1 MVRAIAFAFG
11 AMLWVSA
18 AVAQELGWVQ
28 IEARPTEAQ
37 AVARAQDYA
46 LRLANVNGFA
56 LPSGWYAIALGPYD
70 RFTAEQELRRLRLEG
85 AVPSDSFISDGRGFG
100 RRIYG
105 DGIVV
110 LPEQVAMPPAQT
122 LVPAEESLA
131 DSRDAERLLSP
142 DERAEIQEALLWE
155 GFYASVIDGAFGPG
169 TRRAMSDWQV
179 ARGYEPTGVLSTEQR
194 RELLDGYREVLSGI
208 GMTRVFDEAA
218 GIEIELPMSLVAF
231 SHHEAPFAHYD
242 PMDDSGVRVLLI
254 SQSGDEGTLAGLY
267 DIMQTLEIIPL
278 EGPRERRP
286 TSFTITGTNA
296 ETVSTTYAE
305 LANGAIKGFTLV
317 WPAGDEKRR
326 TRALEAMRAS
336 FTPTAA
342 VLPDLPLADAEQGAD
357 LLSGLRIRTPE
368 RMRSGF
374 FVSADGKVVT
384 SSEAVASCERVT
396 LGDNVD
402 AQVTASDEGLGL
414 ALLSPVRSLV
424 PVGFARLQ
432 SGTPRLQ
439 SDVAVAGFPYGDALS
454 QPTLTYGQL
463 SDLRGLS
470 GEEQVRRLS
479 LSAEAGDTG
488 GPVFDATG
496 SVLGVLLP
504 RDTDATRQLPP
515 DVSFATD
522 SGALATFLSENG
534 VNPAASDAV
543 DPVAPEDIATLAAD
557 MTVRVSCWN

>member
-1 MVRAIAFAFG
+1 MVRAIVIAFG
-11 AMLWVSA
+11 AIIWVSA

-37 AVARAQDYA
+37 AVERAQDYA

-70 RFTAEQELRRLRLEG
+70 RFTAEQELRRLRLDG

-100 RRIYG
+100 RRIFG
-105 DGIVV
+105 DGLVV
-110 LPEQVAMPPAQT
+110 MPEQVAVPPAQT
-122 LVPAEESLA
+122 LVPAEESLT
-131 DSRDAERLLSP
+131 DSRDAERLLTP

-155 GFYASVIDGAFGPG
+155 GFYASTIDGAFGPG
-169 TRRAMSDWQV
+169 TRQAMSDWQF

-194 RELLDGYREVLSGI
+194 RELLNGYREVLASL
-208 GMTRVFDEAA
+208 GMTRVFDQAA

-231 SHHEAPFAHYD
+231 SHYEAPFAHYD
-242 PMDDSGVRVLLI
+242 PMDGSGVRVLLI
-254 SQSGDEGTLAGLY
+254 SQSGDEGTFAGLY
-267 DIMQTLEIIPL
+267 DIMQTLEIIPI
-278 EGPRERRP
+278 EGPRERTR
-286 TSFTITGTNA
+286 TSFTISGANA
-296 ETVSTTYAE
+296 EIVSATYAE
-305 LANGAIKGFTLV
+305 LVNGAIKGFTLV

-342 VLPDLPLADAEQGAD
+342 VLPDLPVTDAEQGAD

-374 FVSADGKVVT
+374 FVSPDGRVVT
-384 SSEAVASCERVT
+384 SAEAVASCGRVT

-402 AQVTASDEGLGL
+402 ARVLATDDGLGV
-414 ALLSPVRSLV
+414 ALLSPTVSLV
-424 PVGFARLQ
+424 PIGFARLQ
-432 SGTPRLQ
+432 SATPPLQ

-454 QPTLTYGQL
+454 QPTLTYGRL
-463 SDLRGLS
+463 TDLRGLA
-470 GEEQVRRLS
+470 GEEQVRRLA

-488 GPVFDATG
+488 GPVFDGTG

-504 RDTDATRQLPP
+504 GDMDGQRQLPP
-515 DVSFATD
+515 DVSFATNAA
-522 SGALATFLSENG
+522 ALATFLSENG
-534 VNPAASDAV
+534 VNPAASDAMAQ
-543 DPVAPEDIATLAAD
+543 VAPEDIAALAAD

>member
-1 MVRAIAFAFG
+1 MVRAIVIAFG
-11 AMLWVSA
+11 AIIWVSA

-37 AVARAQDYA
+37 AVERAQDYA

-70 RFTAEQELRRLRLEG
+70 RFTAEQELRRLRLDG

-100 RRIYG
+100 RRIFG
-105 DGIVV
+105 DGLVV
-110 LPEQVAMPPAQT
+110 MPEQVAVPPAQT
-122 LVPAEESLA
+122 LVPAEESLT
-131 DSRDAERLLSP
+131 DSRDAERLLTP

-155 GFYASVIDGAFGPG
+155 GFYASSIDGAFGPG
-169 TRRAMSDWQV
+169 TRQAMSDWQF
-179 ARGYEPTGVLSTEQR
+179 ARGYESTGVLSTEQR
-194 RELLDGYREVLSGI
+194 RELLNGYREVLASL
-208 GMTRVFDEAA
+208 GMTRVFDQAA

-231 SHHEAPFAHYD
+231 SHYEAPFAHYD
-242 PMDDSGVRVLLI
+242 PMDGSGVRVLLI
-254 SQSGDEGTLAGLY
+254 SQSGDEGTFAGLY
-267 DIMQTLEIIPL
+267 DIMQTLEIIPI
-278 EGPRERRP
+278 EGPRERTR
-286 TSFTITGTNA
+286 TSFTISGANA
-296 ETVSTTYAE
+296 EIVSATYAE
-305 LANGAIKGFTLV
+305 LVSGAIKGFTLV

-342 VLPDLPLADAEQGAD
+342 VLPDLPVTDAEQGAD

-374 FVSADGKVVT
+374 FVSPDGRVVT
-384 SSEAVASCERVT
+384 SAEAVASCGRVT

-402 AQVTASDEGLGL
+402 ARVLATDDGLGV
-414 ALLSPVRSLV
+414 ALLSPAVSLV
-424 PVGFARLQ
+424 PIGFARLQ
-432 SGTPRLQ
+432 SATPPLQ

-454 QPTLTYGQL
+454 QPTLTYGRL
-463 SDLRGLS
+463 TDLRGLA
-470 GEEQVRRLS
+470 GEEQVRRLA

-488 GPVFDATG
+488 GPVFDGTG

-504 RDTDATRQLPP
+504 GDMDGQRQLPP
-515 DVSFATD
+515 DVSFATNAA
-522 SGALATFLSENG
+522 ALATFLSENG
-534 VNPAASDAV
+534 VNPAASDAMAQ
-543 DPVAPEDIATLAAD
+543 VAPEDIAALAAD